1 MSKLLKN
8 FVGIDISKHFF
19 DVALFKYGQSGQ
31 VTHHQFK
38 QSQTGFTQMN
48 EWLAQQHVLLDE
60 ETLFCMEYTGIY
72 NTALVSYLCDK
83 KALVWVEMAIKIKRS
98 QGFTRESNDK
108 NDAISIAMYAFRF
121 QDKKQLW
128 SPVDASLVK
137 IRHLIAQRDRIV
149 DTITRLTVPVNEL
162 KQIGCIEQARQMEK
176 LQKAVINNLKKMQAN
191 IEVAIAK
198 IVNKDKVLNHKVER
212 VKSIK
217 GIGAVTAI
225 ACLVYTKGFTTFK
238 SGKQLACYSGVVPF
252 VKKQSG
258 ISVKSQARVS
268 PFANHKLKRLIHL
281 CAMSAIQYDNELKAY
296 YQRKLSEGKKEMCV
310 INAVRNKLIL
320 RIYAVLR
327 DDRDFVE
334 NYTRKSA

>member
-19 DVALFKYGQSGQ
+19 DVALFKPDQSGH

-38 QSQTGFTQMN
+38 QSLKGFTEMN
-48 EWLAQQHVLLDE
+48 EWLAQQHVLVDE

-98 QGFTRESNDK
+98 QGFIRESNDK
-108 NDAISIAMYAFRF
+108 NDAISIARYAFRF
-121 QDKKQLW
+121 QDKKELW
-128 SPVDASLVK
+128 SPVDATLVK
-137 IRHLIAQRDRIV
+137 IRHLIAQRERIV

-162 KQIGCIEQARQMEK
+162 KEIGCIEHARVLEK
-176 LQKAVINNLKKMQAN
+176 LQKAAINNLRKMQTN
-191 IEVAIAK
+191 IEAIIAK
-198 IVNKDKVLNHKVER
+198 IVNKDKALNQKVER

-217 GIGAVTAI
+217 GIGPVTAI

-238 SGKQLACYSGVVPF
+238 NGKQLACYSGVVPF
-252 VKKQSG
+252 IRKQSG

-268 PFANHKLKRLIHL
+268 PFANQKLKRLIHL
-281 CAMSAIQYDNELKAY
+281 CALSAIQYDKELKAY
-296 YQRKLSEGKKEMCV
+296 YQRKLLEGKKEMSV